1 MDIDE
6 KYFEENVLTL
16 LDCSRDVRDLES
28 VDFARLRKSYVRW
41 LVKHGGGAAIKD
53 TGLAPLANVCEIG
66 GQARLIRKC
75 KGFDFRLYHSTIR
88 YMLGASAVEQNSG
101 KSIDDAI
108 YVIST
113 QEEYALLEDHL
124 GGGKVQKQ
132 FLVEK
137 DGKPYDVLLVV
148 DENGLETKWYF
159 DVADCMMLENLD
171 FSYLEK
177 NMPEDDL
184 EFLDGPEK

>member
-16 LDCSRDVRDLES
+16 LDCSRDVRDLEF
-28 VDFARLRKSYVRW
+28 VDFARLRKSYVKW

-53 TGLAPLANVCEIG
+53 TGLAPFEIG
-66 GQARLIRKC
+66 GQAKLIRMC

-132 FLVEK
+132 LLVEK
-137 DGKPYDVLLVV
+137 DGKPYDVLLVA
-148 DENGLETKWYF
+148 DQNSHETKWYF

-184 EFLDGPEK
+184 EFLDGPGN